1 MKIKEAVILLGGMGT
16 RLLPYTKSV
25 PKEMLPIYNTP
36 AIFLLVKEAYLSG
49 IKKIIFVVTKHNK
62 KMIENFFSDDNYL
75 NNFLK
80 DKPEKQKLLNELN
93 DIIKKMQ
100 FKYIYQNIKGTY
112 GALYSARKYIKE
124 DNFIVMYGDD
134 LIDGNEP
141 VTKLLINE
149 FNKTGNMQ
157 VAVKEKDYN
166 ELPKVGVVK
175 LDNNDNI
182 INLVPIKE
190 DHSNCEIHGRMLL
203 NKKIFNVLNDLYKHD
218 NDEYYLPY
226 ALLKFNEV
234 HAYKYDGEYFNLGNT
249 TGYIKASIH
258 YALKNNKDNN
268 DLLKYIE
275 RIK

>member
-1 MKIKEAVILLGGMGT
+1 MVNEAVILLGGMGT
-16 RLLPYTKSV
+16 RLLPYTKTVS
-25 PKEMLPIYNTP
+25 KEMVPILNYP
-36 AIFLLVKEAYLSG
+36 AIFYLVKEAYLSG
-49 IKKIIFVVTKHNK
+49 IKRIIFVVTEHNK
-62 KMIENFFSDDNYL
+62 HLINSFFSEDDYL
-75 NNFLK
+75 NDFLK
-80 DKPEKQKLLNELN
+80 DKPDKKQLLEELNE
-93 DIIKKMQ
+93 IIHNIEFVYVK
-100 FKYIYQNIKGTY
+100 QNLKGTY
-112 GALYSARKYIKE
+112 GALYSAKDYIKN
-124 DNFIVMYGDD
+124 DHFIVMYGDD
-134 LIDGNEP
+134 LIDSNEP
-141 VTKLLINE
+141 ITKLLINE
-149 FNKTGNMQ
+149 FNKTGKMQ

-182 INLVPIKE
+182 INLVPIQE
-190 DHSNCEIHGRMLL
+190 NHSSCEIHGRMLL

>member
-1 MKIKEAVILLGGMGT
+1 MVNEAVILLGGMGT
-16 RLLPYTKSV
+16 RLLPYTKTVS
-25 PKEMLPIYNTP
+25 KEMVPILNYP
-36 AIFLLVKEAYLSG
+36 AIFYLVKEAYLSG
-49 IKKIIFVVTKHNK
+49 IKRIIFVVTEHNK
-62 KMIENFFSDDNYL
+62 HLINSFFSEDDYL
-75 NNFLK
+75 NDFLK
-80 DKPEKQKLLNELN
+80 DKPDKKQLLEELNE
-93 DIIKKMQ
+93 IIHNIEFVYVK
-100 FKYIYQNIKGTY
+100 QNLKGTY
-112 GALYSARKYIKE
+112 GALYSAKDYIKN
-124 DNFIVMYGDD
+124 DHFIVMYGDD
-134 LIDGNEP
+134 LIDSNEP
-141 VTKLLINE
+141 ITKLLINE
-149 FNKTGNMQ
+149 FNKTGKMQ
-157 VAVKEKDYN
+157 VAVLEKDYN